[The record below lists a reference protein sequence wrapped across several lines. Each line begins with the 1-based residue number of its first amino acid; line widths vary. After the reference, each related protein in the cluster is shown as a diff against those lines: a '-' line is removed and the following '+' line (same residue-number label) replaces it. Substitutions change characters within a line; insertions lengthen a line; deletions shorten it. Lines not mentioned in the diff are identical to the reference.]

1 MRIEDLKRWHWA
13 LIGAFVGLVLGY
25 VFSNL
30 EPTDPGRSLS
40 MVDFQRAA
48 RQVSR
53 NPATEGM
60 PTLRKIVVYPPE
72 QGAYGKPVHRV
83 HFEQLHFAAGDPTKW
98 EYRASHLKA
107 EVPFV
112 RDNDNPNNTVIDFL
126 EAAKKDNDKLSYRLA
141 WERQGAAMYGMFVGG
156 GVLLIG
162 GVWPTVI
169 NLLVGAGLGKRGE
182 KKPDYDLNK
191 FGKLSADEEA
201 AMLGATTS
209 GKAVTQADQDK
220 LKSMVDDLERAI
232 GPGGATDREST
243 ATDTSHDQPIRKLD
257 GKPLESAAVPSG
269 ASDESKD
276 YKGEYYPVARPTHK
290 KD

>member
-1 MRIEDLKRWHWA
+1 MRIEDLKRWHWIV
-13 LIGAFVGLVLGY
+13 IGAFIGLVLGY

-40 MVDFQRAA
+40 TVDFQRAA

-60 PTLRKIVVYPPE
+60 PSLRNIVVYPPE

-83 HFEQLHFAAGDPTKW
+83 HFDLLHFAAGDPTKW
-98 EYRASHLKA
+98 EYRPSHLKA

-112 RDNDNPNNTVIDFL
+112 RDGSNPENTVIDFL
-126 EAAKKDNDKLSYRLA
+126 EAAKADNDKLSYRLA
-141 WERQGAAMYGMFVGG
+141 WERQGGMMYAMSVGG
-156 GVLLIG
+156 GVLVIG
-162 GVWPTVI
+162 GIWPTII
-169 NLLVGAGLGKRGE
+169 NLMVGAGLGKRGE

-191 FGKLSADEEA
+191 FKMSAEEEA
-201 AMLGATTS
+201 AMLGATTAS
-209 GKAVTQADQDK
+209 KTVTQEDQDK

-232 GPGGATDREST
+232 GPGRGGERGAAVDG
-243 ATDTSHDQPIRKLD
+243 ASHDEPVRKLD
-257 GKPLESAAVPSG
+257 GKPLETAATTKVADDP
-269 ASDESKD
+269 KD
-276 YKGEYYPVARPTHK
+276 YKGEYYPVARSTHK